1 MKNFLCLI
9 AVAAFAWAADP
20 PTAEISNGALRA
32 KLYLPDAE
40 NGYYRATRFDWSG
53 VVASLEHKGHNY
65 FGVWFERYDPKLHD
79 AITGPVESF
88 NAIGYDD
95 AAPGGK
101 FLRIGVGWL
110 RRPEDARVNDF
121 KTYDIVDSGKWAT
134 RNGADWVEFTQTL
147 ADTYVYRKTVR
158 LVKDQLVL
166 EHSLKNTG
174 KKALETNVFN
184 HDFYMLDNQPTS
196 PDIVVKFPFEA
207 KSGTRLAR
215 PRRDPRQGARLPAGA
230 AERARPS
237 PARSQGYGADCGR
250 LRLPRRES
258 QDRRRRAAD
267 RRPPAVAPVLL
278 VDPNHRVPRGVHPH
292 SRRARQGRDLADRR
306 TSSIEGDLSRRRF

>member
-1 MKNFLCLI
+1 MRTLFCFLAAAACL
-9 AVAAFAWAADP
+9 VAADP
-20 PTAEISNGALRA
+20 PQIEISNGASRA

-40 NGYYRATRFDWSG
+40 KGYYRATRFDWSG

-65 FGVWFERYDPKLHD
+65 FGVWFEGYDPKRHD

-88 NAIGYDD
+88 NAIGYDE
-95 AAPGGK
+95 AAPGGS

-121 KTYDIVDSGKWAT
+121 KTYDIVDSGKWQT
-134 RNGADWVEFTQTL
+134 RSGADWVEFTQTL

-174 KKALETNVFN
+174 KKALDTNVFN

-196 PDIVVKFPFEA
+196 PEIAVKFPFEA
-207 KSGTRLAR
+207 QSGPDWRGPGELRGKEVAY
-215 PRRDPRQGARLPAGA
+215 RQELQRGQTVSG
-230 AERARPS
+230 EIK
-237 PARSQGYGADCGR
+237 GYGA
-250 LRLPRRES
+250 S
-258 QDRRRRAAD
+258 AAD
-267 RRPPAVAPVLL
+267 YDFRVENRKTGVGVRQTGDRP
-278 VDPNHRVPRGVHPH
+278 
-292 SRRARQGRDLADRR
+292 
-306 TSSIEGDLSRRRF
+306 LSRLFFWSIRTTVCPEAYVHIRVEPGTEETWKTAYEFY

>member
-1 MKNFLCLI
+1 MRILFCFL
-9 AVAAFAWAADP
+9 AASACALAADP
-20 PTAEISNGALRA
+20 PQIEIANAASRA

-40 NGYYRATRFDWSG
+40 KGYYRATRFDWSG

-65 FGVWFERYDPKLHD
+65 FSVWFEGYDPKRHD

-88 NAIGYDD
+88 NAIGYDE
-95 AAPGGK
+95 AAPGGS

-121 KTYDIVDSGKWAT
+121 KTYDIVDSGKWET

-147 ADTYVYRKTVR
+147 QDTYVYRKTVR

-166 EHSLKNTG
+166 EHSLKNTS
-174 KKALETNVFN
+174 KKALETKVFN

-207 KSGTRLAR
+207 QSGPDWRGPGEIRAKEMVY
-215 PRRDPRQGARLPAGA
+215 RQ
-230 AERARPS
+230 E
-237 PARSQGYGADCGR
+237 
-250 LRLPRRES
+250 
-258 QDRRRRAAD
+258 
-267 RRPPAVAPVLL
+267 
-278 VDPNHRVPRGVHPH
+278 
-292 SRRARQGRDLADRR
+292 
-306 TSSIEGDLSRRRF
+306 

>member
-1 MKNFLCLI
+1 MRIFFCVI
-9 AVAAFAWAADP
+9 AAAGCALAADP
-20 PTAEISNGALRA
+20 PQVEIANAVSRA

-88 NAIGYDD
+88 NAIGYDE
-95 AAPGGK
+95 AAPGGT
-101 FLRIGVGWL
+101 FLRIGVGFL

-147 ADTYVYRKTVR
+147 GDTYVYRKTVR

-174 KKALETNVFN
+174 KKVLETNVFN
-184 HDFYMLDNQPTS
+184 HDFYMLDNQPTG
-196 PDIVVKFPFEA
+196 PDIVVKFPFDA
-207 KSGTRLAR
+207 QSGPDWRGPGELR
-215 PRRDPRQGARLPAGA
+215 GKELDYRQELSKGQSVSG
-230 AERARPS
+230 EIK
-237 PARSQGYGADCGR
+237 GYGA
-250 LRLPRRES
+250 S
-258 QDRRRRAAD
+258 AAD
-267 RRPPAVAPVLL
+267 HDFRVENRKTGVGVRQIGDRP
-278 VDPNHRVPRGVHPH
+278 
-292 SRRARQGRDLADRR
+292 
-306 TSSIEGDLSRRRF
+306 LSRLYFWSIRTTVCPEAYIHIRVEPGKEETWRTAYEFY

>member
-1 MKNFLCLI
+1 MKTFVCFL
-9 AVAAFAWAADP
+9 AAAASVLAADP
-20 PTAEISNGALRA
+20 PQVEIANAASRA
-32 KLYLPDAE
+32 KLYLPDPD

-65 FGVWFERYDPKLHD
+65 FGVWFERYDPKLND

-88 NAIGYDD
+88 NAIGYDE
-95 AAPGGK
+95 AAPGGS

-121 KTYDIVDSGKWAT
+121 KTYDIVNAGKWET

-147 ADTYVYRKTVR
+147 PDTYVYRKTVR

-174 KKALETNVFN
+174 KNALDTNVFN

-196 PDIVVKFPFEA
+196 ADIAVKFPFEA
-207 KSGTRLAR
+207 QSGPDWRGPGELR
-215 PRRDPRQGARLPAGA
+215 GKELVYRQELQKGQTVFG
-230 AERARPS
+230 EIK
-237 PARSQGYGADCGR
+237 G
-250 LRLPRRES
+250 
-258 QDRRRRAAD
+258 
-267 RRPPAVAPVLL
+267 
-278 VDPNHRVPRGVHPH
+278 
-292 SRRARQGRDLADRR
+292 
-306 TSSIEGDLSRRRF
+306 

>member
-1 MKNFLCLI
+1 MRTFFVLL
-9 AVAAFAWAADP
+9 AAAACVRAADAP
-20 PTAEISNGALRA
+20 QVAISNAAIHA

-40 NGYYRATRFDWSG
+40 KGYYRATRFDWSG
-53 VVASLEHKGHNY
+53 VIASLEHRGHNY

-88 NAIGYDD
+88 NAIGYEQ

-121 KTYDIVDSGKWAT
+121 KTYDIVDSGKWSV

-147 ADTYVYRKTVR
+147 ANTYVYRKTVR

-174 KKALETNVFN
+174 KQPLETNVFN
-184 HDFYMLDNQPTS
+184 HDFYMLDEQPTS
-196 PDIVVKFPFEA
+196 PDIVVKLPFDASTGPDWRGPGGIAGRELTYRQELQ
-207 KSGTRLAR
+207 KGQTVSGEIKGF
-215 PRRDPRQGARLPAGA
+215 GAT
-230 AERARPS
+230 
-237 PARSQGYGADCGR
+237 
-250 LRLPRRES
+250 
-258 QDRRRRAAD
+258 AAD
-267 RRPPAVAPVLL
+267 YDLRVENRKTGLGVRQKGDRPMSRLYFWSIRTTVCPEAYI
-278 VDPNHRVPRGVHPH
+278 HIRVEPGKKETW
-292 SRRARQGRDLADRR
+292 R
-306 TSSIEGDLSRRRF
+306 TSYEFYGPGKP

>member
-1 MKNFLCLI
+1 MRTVYCILAAA
-9 AVAAFAWAADP
+9 AVSFAADP
-20 PTAEISNGALRA
+20 PQIEIANGASRA
-32 KLYLPDAE
+32 KLYLPDAD

-65 FGVWFERYDPKLHD
+65 FGVWFPRYDPKLHD

-88 NAIGYDD
+88 NAIGYDE
-95 AAPGGK
+95 AGAGGK

-121 KTYDIVDSGKWAT
+121 KTYEILDAGKWAT

-166 EHSLKNTG
+166 EHSLENTG
-174 KKALETNVFN
+174 KKPLETDVFN

-196 PDIVVKFPFEA
+196 PDIVVKFPFNA
-207 KSGTRLAR
+207 QAGPDWSGPGEIRDRQVVYRQELQKGQTVSGEIKGFGASATDYDLRVENRKTGVGVRQTGDR
-215 PRRDPRQGARLPAGA
+215 P
-230 AERARPS
+230 
-237 PARSQGYGADCGR
+237 
-250 LRLPRRES
+250 
-258 QDRRRRAAD
+258 
-267 RRPPAVAPVLL
+267 
-278 VDPNHRVPRGVHPH
+278 
-292 SRRARQGRDLADRR
+292 
-306 TSSIEGDLSRRRF
+306 LSRLYFWSIRTTVCPEAYIHIRVEPGKEETWRTAYEFY

>member
-1 MKNFLCLI
+1 MRIFFSVI
-9 AVAAFAWAADP
+9 AAAACALAADP
-20 PTAEISNGALRA
+20 PQVDIANAVSRA

-88 NAIGYDD
+88 NAIGYDE
-95 AAPGGK
+95 AAPGGT
-101 FLRIGVGWL
+101 FLRIGVGFL

-121 KTYDIVDSGKWAT
+121 KTYDIVDSGKWAA

-147 ADTYVYRKTVR
+147 GDTYVYRKTVR

-174 KKALETNVFN
+174 KKVLETNVFN
-184 HDFYMLDNQPTS
+184 HDFYMLDNQPTG
-196 PDIVVKFPFEA
+196 PDIVVKFPFDA
-207 KSGTRLAR
+207 QSGPDWRGPGELR
-215 PRRDPRQGARLPAGA
+215 GKELEYRQELPKGQSVSG
-230 AERARPS
+230 EIK
-237 PARSQGYGADCGR
+237 GYGATAGDHDFRVENRKTGVGVR
-250 LRLPRRES
+250 
-258 QDRRRRAAD
+258 QTGDR
-267 RRPPAVAPVLL
+267 P
-278 VDPNHRVPRGVHPH
+278 
-292 SRRARQGRDLADRR
+292 
-306 TSSIEGDLSRRRF
+306 LSRLYFWSIRTTVCPEAYIHIRVEPGKEETWRTAYEFY